1 MRTENI
7 RLLDLENNEVL
18 NHTYNNLL
26 EKAIDMLDR
35 CYSYEIE
42 PYNSNEVGSLLIDLK
57 NAQHEIKK
65 GRGAKWI

>member
-26 EKAIDMLDR
+26 EKAIDMLDK
-35 CYSYEIE
+35 CYSCEIE
-42 PYNSNEVGSLLIDLK
+42 PYNSNEVGSLLVDLK

-65 GRGAKWI
+65 GRGAK